1 MSLSKIALFVFGLA
15 TVIIAGSADVNAA
28 GHRNSAGQGFTS
40 YIYSQGTGARVR
52 SAEDVLFERAKNGP
66 Y

>member
-15 TVIIAGSADVNAA
+15 TVIVAGSVDVNAA
-28 GHRNSAGQGFTS
+28 GRRNGIGEGFNS
-40 YIYSQGTGARVR
+40 YHYTQGTGALVR